1 MNLRQYYKCFV
12 DECCTISYVCYYPD
26 TLTSTLLLAV
36 FTFNVS
42 GFDWDGHV
50 INSSN
55 PWAERD
61 SCDEYL

>member
-1 MNLRQYYKCFV
+1 MMNLRQYYKCFV

-42 GFDWDGHV
+42 GFD
-50 INSSN
+50 
-55 PWAERD
+55 
-61 SCDEYL
+61 